1 MNAPVRPNRL
11 FDRLMRQALI
21 EIGEDKPQLSRRRNT
36 GYLSMDQIDA
46 VPVFDR
52 GPQRFPHAEARS
64 RS

>member
-1 MNAPVRPNRL
+1 MNAPLRPNRL
-11 FDRLMRQALI
+11 FDRLMRQALL
-21 EIGEDKPQLSRRRNT
+21 EIGQDKLQLARRRHV

-52 GPQRFPHAEARS
+52 GPQRPPQAEARS